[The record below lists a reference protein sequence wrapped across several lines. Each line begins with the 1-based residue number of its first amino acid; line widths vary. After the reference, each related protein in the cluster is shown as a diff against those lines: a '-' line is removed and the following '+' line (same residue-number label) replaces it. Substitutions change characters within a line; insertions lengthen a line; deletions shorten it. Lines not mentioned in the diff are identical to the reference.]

1 MATADIDIAGD
12 APDRGI
18 PGGSIQVE
26 VVRAWPRNAR
36 QVVLQLPPEST
47 VAAALAASGLDDGD
61 VAAYAVFGE
70 KATLDTVL
78 HDGDRVELLRRLTI
92 DPKDARRRRA
102 RR

>member
-12 APDRGI
+12 AADHGSPE
-18 PGGSIQVE
+18 GSIRVE
-26 VVRAWPRNAR
+26 VVRAWPRTAR

-47 VAAALAASGLDDGD
+47 VAAALAASELDDGG

-70 KATLDTVL
+70 KATPDTVL